1 MLQETETILHFKI
14 FHTEQVLIFFICVLT
29 LEGFRAQ
36 TRFEKRKFHYQK
48 IAKGLSLYSAIPGKI
63 ESVI

>member
-1 MLQETETILHFKI
+1 MLQETETILHFKM
-14 FHTEQVLIFFICVLT
+14 FHTDQVLIFFICILT

-36 TRFEKRKFHYQK
+36 TRFEKFKFHYQK
-48 IAKGLSLYSAIPGKI
+48 VGKRLSLFSAIPGKV